1 MKIIYNK
8 YIPFKGYNA
17 MCIGNIIIARKG
29 EVISERIIR
38 HEIIHSKQ
46 WKECLY
52 VFFLPI
58 YVLSFIWQFLK
69 KWKWMEAYMNV
80 CFEKE
85 AYAHQYEVDYL
96 ANRKLFAWLRKG
108 MH

>member
-1 MKIIYNK
+1 
-8 YIPFKGYNA
+8 

-38 HEIIHSKQ
+38 HETIHSEQ

-58 YVLSFIWQFLK
+58 YVLSFVWQFCRYR
-69 KWKWMEAYMNV
+69 KWMKAYENI
-80 CFEKE
+80 CFERE
-85 AYAHQYEVDYL
+85 AYAHQSENDYL
-96 ANRKLFAWLRKG
+96 AHRKHFAWLRKQ
-108 MH
+108 